1 MMSEKVPW
9 EAGRRGRGRGRQRDS
24 EMSTGV
30 VGCLVAAAG
39 LINLIAGY
47 SYRARVNPTGLR
59 TASRASTKGE
69 RSAPGGRRA
78 AGWGNAHEDL
88 SEAGGARG

>member
-9 EAGRRGRGRGRQRDS
+9 EAGGGGGGRQRDS

-30 VGCLVAAAG
+30 VGCLVAAG

-47 SYRARVNPTGLR
+47 SYCARVNLTGLR
-59 TASRASTKGE
+59 TAPREHE
-69 RSAPGGRRA
+69 RREENPG
-78 AGWGNAHEDL
+78 
-88 SEAGGARG
+88 